1 MERRNTHT
9 VFVEPV
15 PYRTKLF
22 TQLNHV
28 CFIVSRVVLVIAYN
42 LVNVI
47 IFLNKGC
54 EEDFFEYGESSRRTI
69 CSCAQSR
76 SHEYHILYC
85 CKNATNCNDN
95 FVPQYVI
102 IIYYYDQFNCYNVVR
117 QLGALVKIHQLNN
130 LNLVGNILKLEDDD
144 QECQYR
150 LGRLYK

>member
-1 MERRNTHT
+1 MHVNKLGGGDEPVVLLTLPKEKELNGKNWNYYSMERRNTHT

-95 FVPQYVI
+95 FVPQFVI
-102 IIYYYDQFNCYNVVR
+102 IIYYYD
-117 QLGALVKIHQLNN
+117 
-130 LNLVGNILKLEDDD
+130 
-144 QECQYR
+144 
-150 LGRLYK
+150 